1 MLLSAAIWLQK
12 TGLMRALRESDRGYE
27 TLLALHVSF
36 IALAGAMILLTDL
49 RLLNLAP
56 RGYSVSD
63 FVDQL
68 RVPKRIAFLCVATCG
83 FLMFGMK
90 AEEYYLN
97 IFFRIKVLLFL
108 LVAAHALIFRPLVYN
123 RVADLEGSA
132 GPPARAKVA
141 AALSLVLW
149 FGIVCAGRGIGYIH
163 PPPFSHHFASSEMPR
178 TLRLRSLH
186 GDRRI
191 SKGSLPTTPEGSFN
205 MLRSDSVQALCSEKG
220 RRHAPNESD

>member
-12 TGLMRALRESDRGYE
+12 TDLMRALRESDRGYE

-36 IALAGAMILLTDL
+36 IALFGAMILLTDL
-49 RLLNLAP
+49 KLLGVGP
-56 RGYSVSD
+56 RGYAISD
-63 FVDQL
+63 IVDQL
-68 RVPKRIAFLCVATCG
+68 RVPKRIGFLCVATCG

-108 LVAAHALIFRPLVYN
+108 AVAVHALAFRPRVYN
-123 RVADLEGSA
+123 RVAELEESPS
-132 GPPARAKVA
+132 PPLRAKAA

-163 PPPFSHHFASSEMPR
+163 PPPFSHHFARLQTPAPR
-178 TLRLRSLH
+178 KSPAPGSGGITAGVLRSGNIQSLFGQSLLNQH
-186 GDRRI
+186 FFNDR
-191 SKGSLPTTPEGSFN
+191 GAP
-205 MLRSDSVQALCSEKG
+205 
-220 RRHAPNESD
+220 HADR

>member
-36 IALAGAMILLTDL
+36 IALSAALILLTDL

-63 FVDQL
+63 IVDQL
-68 RVPKRIAFLCVATCG
+68 RVPKRIGFLCVATCG

-97 IFFRIKVLLFL
+97 IFFRIKILLFAM
-108 LVAAHALIFRPLVYN
+108 VAVHAFVFRPLVYN
-123 RVADLEGSA
+123 RVAEWGRSA
-132 GPPARAKVA
+132 GPPVRAKIA
-141 AALSLVLW
+141 AAISLLLW

-163 PPPFSHHFASSEMPR
+163 PPPFSHHFA
-178 TLRLRSLH
+178 
-186 GDRRI
+186 
-191 SKGSLPTTPEGSFN
+191 F
-205 MLRSDSVQALCSEKG
+205 A
-220 RRHAPNESD
+220 HAPQTQAPRPGNVLASP